1 MPERFGRD
9 QHQTLICKLFH
20 IHQESIVSDYISQF
34 SILIDKLK
42 AYNPN
47 IHMLYYTTRF
57 VDGLREDIRD
67 VVVAQR
73 PQNLDTAYTLALLRR
88 RWLIQGSTRTTGMM
102 PCHFTR
108 FPSARPLKL
117 RRRMPKLLMGVWCSC
132 QHQDS

>member
-1 MPERFGRD
+1 MPECFGRD

-20 IHQESIVSDYISQF
+20 IHQESIVSYYISQL

-73 PQNLDTAYTLALLRR
+73 PQNLDTVYTLALLRR
-88 RWLIQGSTRTTGMM
+88 RWLI
-102 PCHFTR
+102 
-108 FPSARPLKL
+108 
-117 RRRMPKLLMGVWCSC
+117 
-132 QHQDS
+132 